1 MLTFIPHKVNEEY
14 KKVEFYRIN
23 KELCLNKE
31 YKDLSPTAILLY
43 SVLCDRLSLTYSNKV
58 SRLKESYSDEEENV
72 FIIFTRIDL
81 EKILHV
87 GKASISSAFKQLKN
101 VGLIKEKK
109 QGRNKP
115 NKIYVGKTISEIK
128 GNFINW
134 KSENQTSGDTKNEYQ
149 EVRKSDTNKNN
160 IINLKNKNKN
170 FLNYEQRDYSN
181 MDWSKLYA
189 NLYEN

>member
-23 KELCLNKE
+23 KELCLNGE

-43 SVLCDRLSLTYSNKV
+43 SILCDRLSLTYSNKI
-58 SRLKESYSDEEENV
+58 SRLEESYSDKEEYI

-109 QGRNKP
+109 
-115 NKIYVGKTISEIK
+115 T
-128 GNFINW
+128 
-134 KSENQTSGDTKNEYQ
+134 
-149 EVRKSDTNKNN
+149 RKK
-160 IINLKNKNKN
+160 
-170 FLNYEQRDYSN
+170 
-181 MDWSKLYA
+181 
-189 NLYEN
+189 